1 MPLIVETSI
10 PPWHSSTQ
18 KESVEKKSTC
28 CQHRGVE
35 GDKRSA
41 ITVKEQDLFASF
53 SNQGQTVRG
62 AFTRLP
68 LVAAQSLQTHRLKEN
83 KRPDAIKDGIAV
95 V

>member
-1 MPLIVETSI
+1 MAQFYTERVSR
-10 PPWHSSTQ
+10 
-18 KESVEKKSTC
+18 KEINLLSA
-28 CQHRGVE
+28 QGVE